1 MADITN
7 STGKNVATSALDTL
21 WREFRRRHSQ
31 ARDALLLLAASESDD
46 LDDTLYSDDDLV

>member
-7 STGKNVATSALDTL
+7 STGKNIATSALDTL
-21 WREFRRRHSQ
+21 RRKFRTCHLQ

-46 LDDTLYSDDDLV
+46 LDDTPYSDNDLV